1 MCSLGYCCPVY
12 TSGNQGAHTRK
23 RTSPF
28 SPSPR
33 SFRSGPPCFSYL
45 VNILGALQVLG
56 VDPECRAITCG
67 AQPFP
72 STLLVLGGDWSS
84 GSGPGLGAVSGS
96 GPGLGAVV
104 VGWDWAQWLWAGI
117 GRSGSGPGL
126 GAASGCGPG
135 LGAVAC
141 PRPPRLLLLY
151 KVRVLPSPKP
161 QNPLS

>member
-1 MCSLGYCCPVY
+1 MGYCCPVY

-84 GSGPGLGAVSGS
+84 GSGPGLGAVSGCE
-96 GPGLGAVV
+96 PGLGTVVVDRDWVPRVV
-104 VGWDWAQWLWAGI
+104 VGLDWAQWHVPAHRGCSYSIKSEFYLH
-117 GRSGSGPGL
+117 RSHRIHSPE
-126 GAASGCGPG
+126 SS
-135 LGAVAC
+135 
-141 PRPPRLLLLY
+141 
-151 KVRVLPSPKP
+151 VRTVSWR
-161 QNPLS
+161 